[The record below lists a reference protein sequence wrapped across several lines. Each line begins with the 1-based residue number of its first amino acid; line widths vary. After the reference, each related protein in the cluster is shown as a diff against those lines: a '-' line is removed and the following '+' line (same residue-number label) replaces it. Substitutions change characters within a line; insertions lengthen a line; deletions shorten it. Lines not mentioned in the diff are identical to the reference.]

1 MLNLLLSIFVL
12 GLIITIH
19 ECGHFLLAKLFGVG
33 VVEFSIG
40 MGPTVLSRVWGNT
53 RYSLRMLPFGGS
65 CMMVGEEAEENGLPA
80 SGEESGES
88 EGSSTAADAAPD
100 GDWFEIDGR
109 RYGKAEQF
117 VEKAAWKRFLI
128 IAAGPCFN
136 FLLAFLLSLVIT
148 AQAGVDRPIVMQVEA
163 GMPAAEAG
171 VTEQDLVTRIGIA
184 GKGNSRIRTSRDL
197 MLYLTVHAKELNEK
211 KMVLLWLRGDA
222 GSDAERVVKLQ
233 PRYAES
239 TGTYRLGLSYN
250 SAYLPANG
258 FGELVGFSAHN
269 VVYCIN
275 STIQSLKLLVRG
287 DVGRQDVMGPVR
299 MVATMDETVSE
310 AADYGFVTAALT
322 LMNLVILI
330 SGSLGAMNLLPIP
343 ALDGGRLFFILIELV
358 ARRPVPRELEG
369 RIHAIGMALLLT
381 LMVFILFNDVS
392 MLLAG

>member
-40 MGPTVLSRVWGNT
+40 MGPSIWSVVRGNT
-53 RYSLRMLPFGGS
+53 RYSLRILPFGGS
-65 CMMVGEEAEENGLPA
+65 CMMVGEEAEENGL
-80 SGEESGES
+80 
-88 EGSSTAADAAPD
+88 TAAGGKKPVAPGED
-100 GDWFEIDGR
+100 KPAGSFEIDGR
-109 RYGKAEQF
+109 LYTRDQQF

-148 AQAGVDRPIVMQVEA
+148 GQAGVDRPLIMQVEE
-163 GMPAAEAG
+163 GMPAEEAG
-171 VTEQDLVTRIGIA
+171 VQNGDLVTRIGIA
-184 GKGNSRIRTSRDL
+184 GKGSSRVLTSRDL
-197 MLYLTVHAKELNEK
+197 MLYLVVHAKDLNDQSE
-211 KMVLLWLRGDA
+211 VLLELK
-222 GSDAERVVKLQ
+222 SDGGGGAERTVSLR
-233 PRYAES
+233 PRYAEN
-239 TGTYRLGLSYN
+239 TDTYRLGLSYN
-250 SAYLPANG
+250 SAYLPADG
-258 FGELVGFSAHN
+258 VGELLRFSAHN
-269 VVYCIN
+269 VAYCIN

-299 MVATMDETVSE
+299 MVATMDETVTE
-310 AADYGFVTAALT
+310 AADYGFWTAALT

-343 ALDGGRLFFILIELV
+343 ALDGGRLFFILIEMI

-381 LMVFILFNDVS
+381 LMIFILFNDVS